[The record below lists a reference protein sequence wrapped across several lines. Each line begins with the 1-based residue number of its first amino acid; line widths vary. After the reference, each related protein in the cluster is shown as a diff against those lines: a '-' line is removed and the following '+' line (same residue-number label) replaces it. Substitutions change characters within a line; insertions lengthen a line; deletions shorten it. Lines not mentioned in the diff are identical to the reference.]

1 MHERKGIMQQ
11 DDQRP
16 THNTRLSAKD
26 LSMLNIAAAAALHR
40 TAELRSE
47 IKQALA
53 NGLTTDEVR
62 DILNEVAIH
71 ADSSVADC
79 VRIAEQALTDPQ
91 Q

>member
-1 MHERKGIMQQ
+1 MQH

-16 THNTRLSAKD
+16 TNDTRLSAKD

-40 TAELRSE
+40 TAELRIE
-47 IKQALA
+47 IKKAIA

-62 DILNEVAIH
+62 DILNEVATQ
-71 ADSSVADC
+71 AGSSVADC
-79 VRIAEQALTDPQ
+79 VRIAEQPLTDPQ

>member
-1 MHERKGIMQQ
+1 MQQ
-11 DDQRP
+11 DDRRP

-26 LSMLNIAAAAALHR
+26 LSLLDIAAAAALHR
-40 TAELRSE
+40 TAELRIE

-53 NGLTTDEVR
+53 NGLTTGEVR

-79 VRIAEQALTDPQ
+79 VHIAEQALTDPQ